1 MCVQIHAFQKKKE
14 FIFSLEVEKRGEI
27 ANKFEKR
34 NEKKRIGKKKFRLQ
48 YQNLTMVSVPDTKTT
63 LGQWFTEFCFLFKG
77 LPKDSAPFLWW
88 SYIPALIRGQSLLRG
103 ILHSTPFHHWRKR
116 SHSSKHNI
124 YLFLQ
129 KFCLNLDSSSIW
141 IVWSTLYV
149 YLGPQR
155 KDVHCRPLIM
165 AQKVTTR

>member
-1 MCVQIHAFQKKKE
+1 MCSNSRFSKKKNSYFLRKLKREGKLRISLKRKTKKKE
-14 FIFSLEVEKRGEI
+14 L
-27 ANKFEKR
+27 A
-34 NEKKRIGKKKFRLQ
+34 KKKFRLQ

-149 YLGPQR
+149 YLGPHR